1 MTMQQVVELRFTV
14 SRIDNVMQNESV
26 LGLTFCD
33 MVLTKKS
40 QDVVTDRLL
49 VSEEGVRVLDI
60 RR

>member
-1 MTMQQVVELRFTV
+1 MSMQQVVELRFTV
-14 SRIDNVMQNESV
+14 SKIDSVTRNESV
-26 LGLTFCD
+26 LGLTFCG

>member
-1 MTMQQVVELRFTV
+1 MQEVVELKFTV
-14 SRIDNVMQNESV
+14 SRIDNEMQNERI
-26 LGLTFCD
+26 LGLTFCG

-49 VSEEGVRVLDI
+49 VSEEGVRVLDV

>member
-1 MTMQQVVELRFTV
+1 MQQVVELRFTV
-14 SRIDNVMQNESV
+14 SRIDNAMKNESV

>member
-1 MTMQQVVELRFTV
+1 MQQVVELRFTV
-14 SRIDNVMQNESV
+14 SRIDNVTQNESV
-26 LGLTFCD
+26 LGLTFCG
-33 MVLTKKS
+33 MLLTKKS

>member
-1 MTMQQVVELRFTV
+1 MKEVVELKFTV
-14 SRIDNVMQNESV
+14 SRIDNEMQNERI
-26 LGLTFCD
+26 LGLTFCG

-49 VSEEGVRVLDI
+49 VSEEGVRVLDV

>member
-1 MTMQQVVELRFTV
+1 MQRVVELKFTV
-14 SRIDNVMQNESV
+14 SSMDNVKKNESV
-26 LGLTFCD
+26 LGLVFCD
-33 MVLTKKS
+33 MVLTRKS

>member
-1 MTMQQVVELRFTV
+1 MQQVVELRFTV
-14 SRIDNVMQNESV
+14 SRIDSVTQTESV

>member
-1 MTMQQVVELRFTV
+1 MHKVVELRFTV
-14 SRIDNVMQNESV
+14 SRVDNVTMNENV
-26 LGLTFCD
+26 LGLVFYD